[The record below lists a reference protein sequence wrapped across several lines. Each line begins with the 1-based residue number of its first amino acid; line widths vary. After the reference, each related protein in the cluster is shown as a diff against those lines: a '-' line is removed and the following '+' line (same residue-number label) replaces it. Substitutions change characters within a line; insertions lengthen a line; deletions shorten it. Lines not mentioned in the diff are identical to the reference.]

1 MDFYVEIYQPNG
13 TTVVGPGPIN
23 TVISWQQTVRINRAG
38 DFEFR
43 MLANDPQA
51 SNLTLLNTVKC
62 IAFVRGG
69 YNASTV
75 QVFENKYI
83 YIGGGIIQNIST
95 EIDDTGRAILV
106 VSGQDWLGE
115 LAWVS
120 MDRNYFDGN
129 ATPPAGAIDLITASN
144 AALLKMASPQTG
156 WSATAGGTVFYDTLY
171 GRWAYENVLQ
181 ALIKLSEYS
190 GAYFALSP
198 NLSTAITGTGFRTIR
213 WEASFI
219 ETDIRAVQVDGNS
232 DVSPDT
238 VIIKNITVFRSMP
251 DFVTRVIPF
260 GAGNGDSR
268 LTMLPSNITVNP
280 LFAYVTVAGQYRGIR
295 SISNETQ
302 YGVHTRVIQ
311 WPEVVPEANTATAIE
326 RAADQLYY
334 LALNYLIKNQQ
345 PIIHYDIELTKSLV
359 TVRDSV
365 EVLLRPLHKI
375 RVQYRDPEQGI
386 FIDESLN
393 IIEATHVI
401 NADGMQT
408 TRILV
413 GTVETYPATDTE
425 ATVSRLSDADTYKVA
440 SQMMP
445 NTHTL
450 TFSRPVGL
458 TQSPATEIR
467 FRLGSDVVQVHSVF
481 FDFFIGPIESTV
493 SSVTATASTVAA
505 HNHVGPAHSHSM
517 PNHNHTSPGHTHV
530 ETGGTTQSTVVTI
543 NPATGFTT
551 NDTEVTVAEAG
562 NHAHTITPTVTYNAY
577 RAGSNYAYTALEYRL
592 NGSGAAAWTALDAA
606 VVDGGSES
614 LSGSWRRVNLTS
626 SIRNANTLRP
636 NQAHNLIEVR
646 RKSASAENT
655 AQLEVQITIQ
665 STVQTIVT

>member
-1 MDFYVEIYQPNG
+1 MDYYVEIYGSDG
-13 TTVVGPGPIN
+13 TTIVGPGPIS

-43 MLANDPQA
+43 MLADDPQA
-51 SNLTLLNTVKC
+51 TNLALLNTVKC

-75 QVFENKYI
+75 LVFTDKYI

-95 EIDDTGRAILV
+95 EIDDSGRAILV

-129 ATPPAGAIDLITASN
+129 TTPPAGGIDLITASN
-144 AALLKMASPQTG
+144 AALFKMASPQTG
-156 WSATAGGTVFYDTLY
+156 WTATAGGTVFYDTLY

-219 ETDIRAVQVDGNS
+219 ATNIRAVQVDGNS
-232 DVSPDT
+232 DVRPDT
-238 VIIKNITVFRSMP
+238 VIIKNITMFYSMP

-268 LTMLPSNITVNP
+268 LTMLPSSITVNP
-280 LFAYVTVAGQYRGIR
+280 SFDYVTVAGQYKGIR
-295 SISNETQ
+295 HTGDETTF
-302 YGVHTRVIQ
+302 GVHTRVIQ
-311 WPEVVPEANTATAIE
+311 WPEVAPESNTTTAIE
-326 RAADQLYY
+326 KAADQLYY
-334 LALNYLIKNQQ
+334 LALNYLIKNRQ

-359 TVRDSV
+359 TVSDST
-365 EVLLRPLHKI
+365 ELLLRPLHKI

-386 FIDESLN
+386 YIDDSLN

-408 TRILV
+408 TKILV

-445 NTHTL
+445 NTHTM

-458 TQSPATEIR
+458 TQSPVTEIR
-467 FRLGSDVVQVHSVF
+467 FRLGSDVVQIYSVF
-481 FDFFIGPIESTV
+481 FDFFISPIISTI
-493 SSVTATASTVAA
+493 SSITATANEVAE
-505 HNHVGPAHSHSM
+505 HTHTSPLHKHSI
-517 PNHNHTSPGHTHV
+517 PDHNHTSPSHAHV
-530 ETGGTTQSTVVTI
+530 ETGGTTQLTTVTI
-543 NPATGFTT
+543 NLKTNFET
-551 NDTEVTVAEAG
+551 NDTADSVNSGGSHT
-562 NHAHTITPTVTYNAY
+562 HTITPTVTYNAY
-577 RAGSNYAYTALEYRL
+577 RGGSNYAHTDLEYRL
-592 NGSGAAAWTALDAA
+592 NGSGANPWTAFDAA
-606 VVDGGSES
+606 VVSGGSES
-614 LSGSWRRVNLTS
+614 ISGNWRRINLTS

-646 RKSASAENT
+646 RKSASTENT

-665 STVQTIVT
+665 STVQTIV

>member
-1 MDFYVEIYQPNG
+1 MDYYVEIYGPNG
-13 TTVVGPGPIN
+13 TTIVGPGPIS

-43 MLANDPQA
+43 MLADDPQA
-51 SNLTLLNTVKC
+51 TNLTLLNTVKC

-75 QVFENKYI
+75 SVFTNKYI

-95 EIDDTGRAILV
+95 EIDDSGRAILV

-129 ATPPAGAIDLITASN
+129 TTPPAGAIDLITASN

-156 WSATAGGTVFYDTLY
+156 WTATAGGTVFYDTLY

-219 ETDIRAVQVDGNS
+219 ATDIRAVQVDGNS
-232 DVSPDT
+232 DVRPDT
-238 VIIKNITVFRSMP
+238 VIIKNITMFRSMP

-280 LFAYVTVAGQYRGIR
+280 FFAYVTVANQYKGIR
-295 SISNETQ
+295 HIGDESTF
-302 YGVHTRVIQ
+302 GVHTRVIQ
-311 WPEVVPEANTATAIE
+311 WPEVAPESNTTTAIE
-326 RAADQLYY
+326 KAADQLYY
-334 LALNYLIKNQQ
+334 LALNYLIKNRQ

-359 TVRDSV
+359 TVNDSV
-365 EVLLRPLHKI
+365 ELLLRPLHKI

-386 FIDESLN
+386 YIDDSLN

-408 TRILV
+408 TKILV

-425 ATVSRLSDADTYKVA
+425 ATVSRLSDADTYKVS

-445 NTHTL
+445 NTHSL

-458 TQSPATEIR
+458 TQSPVTEIR
-467 FRLGSDVVQVHSVF
+467 FRLGSDVVQIYSVF
-481 FDFFIGPIESTV
+481 FDFFIGPIVSTI
-493 SSVTATASTVAA
+493 SSVTATANTVA
-505 HNHVGPAHSHSM
+505 NHTHTASAHSHSM

-530 ETGGTTQSTVVTI
+530 ETGGTTLSTTVTI
-543 NPATGFTT
+543 NNATGFVS
-551 NDTEVTVAEAG
+551 NDTTADVAAG
-562 NHAHTITPTVTYNAY
+562 GSHTHTITPTVTYNAY
-577 RAGSNYAYTALEYRL
+577 RGGSNYAYTDLEYRL
-592 NGSGAAAWTALDAA
+592 NGSGANPWTAFDAA
-606 VVDGGSES
+606 VGSGGSES
-614 LSGSWRRVNLTS
+614 ISGSWRRINLTS
-626 SIRNANTLRP
+626 SIRNADTLRP

-646 RKSASAENT
+646 RKSASTENT

-665 STVQTIVT
+665 STVQTIV